1 MSENNFSVTKKV
13 IFKMPKRKR
22 AAKKKL
28 TGKGRLND
36 AKRWLQNHPQTELVA
51 AYSKRY
57 GVNSQTAEDELMQ
70 IGYYDEVFIEHYE
83 KEGIEWEY
91 RVEPLSG
98 EMVVVP
104 KGSDDNDIYEI
115 HGLF

>member
-1 MSENNFSVTKKV
+1 MLS
-13 IFKMPKRKR
+13 
-22 AAKKKL
+22 
-28 TGKGRLND
+28 
-36 AKRWLQNHPQTELVA
+36 HPQKNLIS

-57 GVNSQTAEDELMQ
+57 GVGSQIAEDELIQ
-70 IGYYDEVFIEHYE
+70 LGYYDELYIQHYE

-104 KGSDDNDIYEI
+104 KDTKDHEIYEI

>member
-1 MSENNFSVTKKV
+1 
-13 IFKMPKRKR
+13 MPKRKR
-22 AAKKKL
+22 QAKKKL

-36 AKRWLQNHPQTELVA
+36 AKKWLINHPQKDLIS

-57 GVNSQTAEDELMQ
+57 GTSSYVAEDELMQ
-70 IGYYDEVFIEHYE
+70 IGYYDDLCIQQYE
-83 KEGIEWEY
+83 KEGVEWEY

-104 KGSDDNDIYEI
+104 KDTEEHEIYEI

>member
-1 MSENNFSVTKKV
+1 
-13 IFKMPKRKR
+13 MPKKKR
-22 AAKKKL
+22 QAKKKL
-28 TGKGRLND
+28 SGKSRFND
-36 AKRWLQNHPQTELVA
+36 AQKWLLNHPQDDLIS

-57 GVNSQTAEDELMQ
+57 GVNSHIAEVELMQ
-70 IGYYDEVFIEHYE
+70 LGYYDEIFILNYE
-83 KEGIEWEY
+83 KQGIEYEY

-104 KGSDDNDIYEI
+104 KDIDERDIYEI

>member
-1 MSENNFSVTKKV
+1 
-13 IFKMPKRKR
+13 MPKRKR
-22 AAKKKL
+22 QAKKKL
-28 TGKGRLND
+28 AGKGRLND
-36 AKRWLQNHPQTELVA
+36 AKKWFLSHPQKDLIS

-57 GVNSQTAEDELMQ
+57 GVSSQIAEDELMQ
-70 IGYYDEVFIEHYE
+70 LGYYDELYIQHYE

-104 KGSDDNDIYEI
+104 KDTEDHEIYEI
-115 HGLF
+115 HDLF

>member
-1 MSENNFSVTKKV
+1 MAKG
-13 IFKMPKRKR
+13 KRQ
-22 AAKKKL
+22 AKKKL
-28 TGKGRLND
+28 AGKGRLND
-36 AKRWLQNHPQTELVA
+36 AKKWLLSHPQKDLIS

-57 GVNSQTAEDELMQ
+57 GVGSQIAEDELIQ
-70 IGYYDEVFIEHYE
+70 LGYYDELYIQHYE

-104 KGSDDNDIYEI
+104 KDTEDHEIYEI

>member
-1 MSENNFSVTKKV
+1 
-13 IFKMPKRKR
+13 MPKRKIKS
-22 AAKKKL
+22 KKKL
-28 TGKGRLND
+28 SGKGRLID
-36 AKRWLQNHPQTELVA
+36 AKRWLLNHHQKDLILS
-51 AYSKRY
+51 YSKRY
-57 GVNSQTAEDELMQ
+57 GVTHSIAEDELIQ
-70 IGYYDEVFIEHYE
+70 LGYYDKLQIQYYK

-104 KGSDDNDIYEI
+104 KETEEYEIYEI

>member
-1 MSENNFSVTKKV
+1 
-13 IFKMPKRKR
+13 MPKRKR
-22 AAKKKL
+22 QAKKKL
-28 TGKGRLND
+28 AGKGRLND
-36 AKRWLQNHPQTELVA
+36 AKKWLLSHPQENLIS

-57 GVNSQTAEDELMQ
+57 GVGSQIAEDELIQ
-70 IGYYDEVFIEHYE
+70 LGYYDELYIQHHE

-104 KGSDDNDIYEI
+104 KDTKDHEIYEI

>member
-1 MSENNFSVTKKV
+1 
-13 IFKMPKRKR
+13 MPKRKR
-22 AAKKKL
+22 QAKKKL
-28 TGKGRLND
+28 SGKGRSKD
-36 AKRWLQNHPQTELVA
+36 ATRWLSNHPQVDLIS

-57 GVNSQTAEDELMQ
+57 GVNNLIAQNELMEL
-70 IGYYDEVFIEHYE
+70 GYYDDLCIQQYE

-91 RVEPLSG
+91 MVDPISG

-104 KGSDDNDIYEI
+104 EGTEEREIYEI